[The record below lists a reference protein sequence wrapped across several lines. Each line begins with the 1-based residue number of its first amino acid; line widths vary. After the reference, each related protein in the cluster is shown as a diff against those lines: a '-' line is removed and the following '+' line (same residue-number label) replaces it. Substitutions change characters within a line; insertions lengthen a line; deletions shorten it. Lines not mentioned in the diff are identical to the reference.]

1 MAASRKDERLIKRLL
16 AIDQE
21 IERHK
26 ARTLELRGELKAINK
41 QLEEELGVTSLDDAE
56 EKINELAS
64 EVEKLQNDLDELLD
78 ELEEAMA

>member
-56 EKINELAS
+56 EKIDELAS
-64 EVEKLQNDLDELLD
+64 EVEKLQDDLDKLVD